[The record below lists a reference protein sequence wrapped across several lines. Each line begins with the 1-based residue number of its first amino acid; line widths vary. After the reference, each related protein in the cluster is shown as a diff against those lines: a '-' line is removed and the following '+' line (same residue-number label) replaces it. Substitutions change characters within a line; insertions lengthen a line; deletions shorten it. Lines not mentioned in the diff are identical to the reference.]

1 MMKTKILSVV
11 ATVSALGGLY
21 LFGTSVSFLYGYLTD
36 TTSSA
41 RHEYMEGVFLSL
53 MMSTPF
59 WVLVSASIFPL
70 RNNMNRAVYG
80 TLNVPAI
87 ALCAGFSVVNI
98 YVFMQAF
105 SEKVA

>member
-1 MMKTKILSVV
+1 MKTKILSVV

-98 YVFMQAF
+98 YVFCRHLV
-105 SEKVA
+105 KR

>member
-1 MMKTKILSVV
+1 MKTKIFSVV

-70 RNNMNRAVYG
+70 RNNVNRAVYG

>member
-1 MMKTKILSVV
+1 MKTKILYVV

-70 RNNMNRAVYG
+70 RSNMNRAVYG

-98 YVFMQAF
+98 YVFLQAF